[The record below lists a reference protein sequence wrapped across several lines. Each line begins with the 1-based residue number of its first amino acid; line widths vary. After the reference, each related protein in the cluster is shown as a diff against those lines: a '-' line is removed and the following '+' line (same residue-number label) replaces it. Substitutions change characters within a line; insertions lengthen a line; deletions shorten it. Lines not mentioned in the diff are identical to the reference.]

1 MIPYK
6 LNDSV
11 PFKTSSMEGVRYQ
24 SGGGQQQHTLSTT
37 ASYGYTGSNGFKTSH
52 YAPITKNV
60 TAHNQ
65 CGGKRKKKR
74 KSRKKSRKKSKSR
87 NKSKW
92 RRRRYKHKG
101 GANCKCCKCCNKK
114 KSRKN
119 KTKSRKKKK

>member
-6 LNDSV
+6 LNDAV
-11 PFKTSSMEGVRYQ
+11 PFKTSSMEGVRCQ

-74 KSRKKSRKKSKSR
+74 KSRKKRKLLKKRKSRK
-87 NKSKW
+87 
-92 RRRRYKHKG
+92 RRYKHKG
-101 GANCKCCKCCNKK
+101 GAKCKCCNCCNKR

-119 KTKSRKKKK
+119 KSKSRKKKK

>member
-6 LNDSV
+6 LNDTV
-11 PFKTSSMEGVRYQ
+11 PFKTSSMEGVRCQ
-24 SGGGQQQHTLSTT
+24 SGGGQHDTLSTT

-74 KSRKKSRKKSKSR
+74 KSRK
-87 NKSKW
+87 
-92 RRRRYKHKG
+92 RRYKHIG
-101 GANCKCCKCCNKK
+101 GANCKCCNCCNK
-114 KSRKN
+114 R
-119 KTKSRKKKK
+119 KSRKKKKSRKKRKKSRKKRK

>member
-1 MIPYK
+1 MNNLINYK
-6 LNDSV
+6 LNDTV
-11 PFKTSSMEGVRYQ
+11 PFKTASKEGVRCQ
-24 SGGGQQQHTLSTT
+24 AGGGQQHTLSTT
-37 ASYGYTGSNGFKTSH
+37 ASYGYTGSRGFKTSH
-52 YAPITKNV
+52 YAPITKDV

-65 CGGKRKKKR
+65 CGGKKKRRR

-114 KSRKN
+114 KSRK
-119 KTKSRKKKK
+119 KRK

>member
-6 LNDSV
+6 LNDAV
-11 PFKTSSMEGVRYQ
+11 PFKTSSMEGVRCQ
-24 SGGGQQQHTLSTT
+24 SGGGQQHTLSTT

-74 KSRKKSRKKSKSR
+74 KSRK
-87 NKSKW
+87 
-92 RRRRYKHKG
+92 RRYKHKG
-101 GANCKCCKCCNKK
+101 GANCKCCNCCNKRKSRKKK

-119 KTKSRKKKK
+119 KKSRKKRKKSRKKRK